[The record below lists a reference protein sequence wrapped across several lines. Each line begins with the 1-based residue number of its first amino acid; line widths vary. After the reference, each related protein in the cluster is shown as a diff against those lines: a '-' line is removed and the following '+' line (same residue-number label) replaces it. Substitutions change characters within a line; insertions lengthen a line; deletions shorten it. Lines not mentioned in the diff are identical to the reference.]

1 MARKNSEVNPL
12 VKQLIEENKIKSTD
26 DAQDFM
32 KNMFKDMVN
41 ILMQAE
47 FDESIGYDKY
57 DRESSANTTNS
68 RNGYNSKQ
76 VNTSLGKVQVDIPR
90 DREGQFEPTVV
101 PKYSRDISDIEDKII
116 SMYGRGMTISEI
128 NAHLEEI
135 YGLTFSASQISRI
148 TDRVFEEIDNWKNRP
163 LQKCYPFVFMDAI
176 YFNIKSNGKV
186 SNRSTYVVLGVDLEG
201 KKDIFTVFINGL
213 KGFK

>member
-12 VKQLIEENKIKSTD
+12 VKQLIEENKIKSAN

-57 DRESSANTTNS
+57 DRESSANTTNT

-76 VNTSLGKVQVDIPR
+76 VNTVTDIIDWFFLNFGDANFAINIIFSLINQILLGHTFAFSILLVYLLFPL
-90 DREGQFEPTVV
+90 
-101 PKYSRDISDIEDKII
+101 II
-116 SMYGRGMTISEI
+116 
-128 NAHLEEI
+128 HLYI
-135 YGLTFSASQISRI
+135 HI
-148 TDRVFEEIDNWKNRP
+148 
-163 LQKCYPFVFMDAI
+163 
-176 YFNIKSNGKV
+176 
-186 SNRSTYVVLGVDLEG
+186 
-201 KKDIFTVFINGL
+201 
-213 KGFK
+213 

>member
-1 MARKNSEVNPL
+1 MDIILTK
-12 VKQLIEENKIKSTD
+12 IEENKIKFAD

-47 FDESIGYDKY
+47 FDQSIGYDKY

-90 DREGQFEPTVV
+90 DREVQFEPTVV

-148 TDRVFEEIDNWKNRP
+148 TDRVFEEIDN
-163 LQKCYPFVFMDAI
+163 
-176 YFNIKSNGKV
+176 
-186 SNRSTYVVLGVDLEG
+186 
-201 KKDIFTVFINGL
+201 
-213 KGFK
+213 

>member
-12 VKQLIEENKIKSTD
+12 VKQLIEENKIKSAN
-26 DAQDFM
+26 DAQNFM
-32 KNMFKDMVN
+32 KSMFKDMVN

-90 DREGQFEPTVV
+90 DREGQFEPTIV

-116 SMYGRGMTISEI
+116 SMYG
-128 NAHLEEI
+128 
-135 YGLTFSASQISRI
+135 
-148 TDRVFEEIDNWKNRP
+148 
-163 LQKCYPFVFMDAI
+163 
-176 YFNIKSNGKV
+176 
-186 SNRSTYVVLGVDLEG
+186 
-201 KKDIFTVFINGL
+201 
-213 KGFK
+213 

>member
-1 MARKNSEVNPL
+1 MARKNSEVNLL
-12 VKQLIEENKIKSTD
+12 VKQLIEENKIKSAD

-47 FDESIGYDKY
+47 FDEAIGYDKY
-57 DRESSANTTNS
+57 DRDSSANTTNS

-101 PKYSRDISDIEDKII
+101 P
-116 SMYGRGMTISEI
+116 
-128 NAHLEEI
+128 
-135 YGLTFSASQISRI
+135 
-148 TDRVFEEIDNWKNRP
+148 
-163 LQKCYPFVFMDAI
+163 
-176 YFNIKSNGKV
+176 
-186 SNRSTYVVLGVDLEG
+186 
-201 KKDIFTVFINGL
+201 
-213 KGFK
+213 

>member
-12 VKQLIEENKIKSTD
+12 VKQLIEENKIKSAN

-57 DRESSANTTNS
+57 DRESSTNIKI
-68 RNGYNSKQ
+68 GYNSKQ
-76 VNTSLGKVQVDIPR
+76 VNTSFRKVQVDIPR

-101 PKYSRDISDIEDKII
+101 PKYSRDISDIKDKII
-116 SMYGRGMTISEI
+116 SMYRCGMTISGI
-128 NAHLEEI
+128 NAHLEKI
-135 YGLTFSASQISRI
+135 YGLTFSASQISKI
-148 TDRVFEEIDNWKNRP
+148 TDRVFIIGKIDHYKN
-163 LQKCYPFVFMDAI
+163 AI
-176 YFNIKSNGKV
+176 LLYSRVQYILILKVIGKFQIE
-186 SNRSTYVVLGVDLEG
+186 LHML
-201 KKDIFTVFINGL
+201 F
-213 KGFK
+213 

>member
-1 MARKNSEVNPL
+1 MRW
-12 VKQLIEENKIKSTD
+12 KSHVRCG
-26 DAQDFM
+26 AGE
-32 KNMFKDMVN
+32 KVAIISKSY
-41 ILMQAE
+41 LLLW
-47 FDESIGYDKY
+47 
-57 DRESSANTTNS
+57 ESSANTTNS

-176 YFNIKSNGKV
+176 HFNIKSNGKV
-186 SNRSTYVVLGVDLEG
+186 QIELHML
-201 KKDIFTVFINGL
+201 F
-213 KGFK
+213 